1 MQEYEALV
9 PVEREE
15 IPFHDHIITAVR
27 LEGDRIAVIFNWIC
41 EALGL
46 DPQGQTQRIERTPSI
61 ANELVKVKTLNRR
74 GAMRTMVAL
83 TLRGFP
89 TWILGIHPSE
99 VENKN
104 PEEAERVRQMIIAYQ
119 VEAVD
124 VLYNHFAQKGRTSLP
139 ESTVI
144 VSAEPVKPTVPQPDA
159 PSDIWIEYHQ
169 QMIQWHQWKRA
180 IETRVQKVEQRQEN
194 TEARVG
200 SLEKIVGAILP
211 HIGGLS
217 TEHRKTAQD
226 MVKQISK
233 ISGIHWKITWTDL
246 NNTFHVASYT
256 DIPDEKWPEVQKWL
270 QQRLDTVKQEKGIEQ
285 QPSLFD
291 EKSENK

>member
-1 MQEYEALV
+1 MAKREVLI
-9 PVEREE
+9 PLERED
-15 IPFHDHIITAVR
+15 ISFHGHTITAIK
-27 LEGDRIAVIFNWIC
+27 LEDGRIAIVLDEVC
-41 EALGL
+41 QTLELGTA
-46 DPQGQTQRIERTPSI
+46 GQIQRIERTHSI
-61 ANELVKVKTLNRR
+61 TNELVIAKVQTKGGMQNK
-74 GAMRTMVAL
+74 AAL

-99 VENKN
+99 IKNENSEK
-104 PEEAERVRQMIIAYQ
+104 AEHVRQMIIAYQ

-124 VLYNHFAQKGRTSLP
+124 VLYNHFAQKERASLP
-139 ESTVI
+139 ESAAI
-144 VSAEPVKPTVPQPDA
+144 VLAEPVKPTVPQPDA
-159 PSDIWIEYHQ
+159 PSNIWIEYHQ
-169 QMIQWHQWKRA
+169 QMIQWLQWKQA
-180 IETRVQKVEQRQEN
+180 METRVQKVEQRQEN

-200 SLEKIVGAILP
+200 SLEKIVGSILP

-226 MVKQISK
+226 MVRQISK
-233 ISGIHWKITWTDL
+233 ISGIHWKATWINL

-270 QQRLDTVKQEKGIEQ
+270 QQRLDTARQGKGIEQ

-291 EKSENK
+291 GESQDK